1 MKQKNTKKGKSNSQK
16 KKDIYSKVLD
26 RVTPTKQDLLEEK
39 ELFLEI
45 KKQVEELEGKHS
57 HLEWCGSS
65 ARGTHL
71 KGDRDLDLFVM
82 FDEKLSDSSLEEE
95 GLRIGKEIFNGHIWE
110 MAYSQH
116 PYIRGIIRGF
126 DVEVVP
132 SYIVKTGAE
141 KKSAVDRT
149 PFHNKYIKKKL
160 NLHKRQ
166 EARLLKQF
174 LKGIGSYGADLK
186 NCSLPGYGV
195 ELMIVYY
202 GGFEGALK
210 GISKWKNG
218 EIIHFNSK
226 KTIKRFDEALVLID
240 PVDPERNVASAL
252 STEQFDRMKL
262 ASKLFLAKPD
272 MKFFFPSKRKVWS
285 KDRVRK
291 MLAKKEVI
299 AVKATFPQK
308 ILSDIVWG
316 QLRRFLRK
324 LSTRLRENDFEVLRE
339 TIWSDEQDIYYIFEL
354 ESLELQK
361 AKKVLGPKVKDEE
374 NVERFLANKKKVLS
388 GPRIEKGRVIIEI
401 ERKEISAKKVLQAFL
416 KGTKKGER
424 AAIRKSLKRPKVLS
438 EKDLLKIY
446 KGEFAEF
453 FTHYLEG
460 KENFE

>member
-1 MKQKNTKKGKSNSQK
+1 MKQKNTKNGKSNSQK
-16 KKDIYSKVLD
+16 KKDIYNKVLA

-82 FDEKLSDSSLEEE
+82 FDEKLSDNSLEEE
-95 GLRIGKEIFNGHIWE
+95 GLRIGKEIFNGHTWE

-116 PYIRGIIRGF
+116 PYIRGVIRGF
-126 DVEVVP
+126 DVEIVP
-132 SYIVKTGAE
+132 SYIVRTGAE

-160 NLHKRQ
+160 NLRKRQ

-202 GGFEGALK
+202 GGFESALK

-218 EIIHFNSK
+218 EIIRFNSK

-240 PVDPERNVASAL
+240 PVDPQRNVASAL
-252 STEQFDRMKL
+252 SNEQFDRMKL

-272 MKFFFPSKRKVWS
+272 MKFFFPSKRKIWS

-291 MLAKKEVI
+291 MLDKKEVI
-299 AVKATFPQK
+299 AVKASFPQK
-308 ILSDIVWG
+308 FLSDIVWG

-324 LSTRLRENDFEVLRE
+324 LSTQLRENDFEVLRE
-339 TIWSDEQDIYYIFEL
+339 TIWSDEKDIYYIFEL
-354 ESLELQK
+354 ETLKLQK

-401 ERKEISAKKVLQAFL
+401 ERKEVFAKKVLQAFL